1 MEKHAGDVTLDKQS
15 RLAIG
20 EALGRIP
27 QGLFILTAEFE
38 GRVLGMMVSWVQ
50 QVSFEP
56 PMVLVALRKGREIVP
71 LIHDSHRFALNQIAR
86 QDRLTRRK
94 FSDTKIADEERLQT
108 MEIVRKT
115 TGSPVLARS
124 LAFMDCELIR
134 HIDIDGDHDLYVGLI
149 RDGGI
154 LHAGEVDVRLRT
166 DGFAY

>member
-1 MEKHAGDVTLDKQS
+1 MEHPAGDLTLDKRTRQ
-15 RLAIG
+15 AIG

-27 QGLFILTAEFE
+27 QGLFVMTAEFE
-38 GRVLGMMVSWVQ
+38 GRVLGVMVSWVQ

-71 LIHDSHRFALNQIAR
+71 LLHDSHRFALNQIA
-86 QDRLTRRK
+86 QTDRLTRRK
-94 FSDTKIADEERLQT
+94 FSDAKISEEERLQAL
-108 MEIVRKT
+108 EIVRKT
-115 TGSPVLARS
+115 TGSPVLAKS
-124 LAFMDCELIR
+124 LAFMDCELVR

-154 LHAGEVDVRLRT
+154 LHPGEVDVRLRT